1 MIEIAIAIA
10 VVNIIVALIFVG
22 WCNKKIKNYTNKDNW
37 K

>member
-10 VVNIIVALIFVG
+10 VVNMIVALIFVG
-22 WCNKKIKNYTNKDNW
+22 WCNKKIKDYTNKDNW